1 MPEHTEAALLL
12 WRDGDEIKGQW
23 TLAKPV
29 TSIGRWEDNDL
40 VIQDRWVSRHHAEVR
55 REKDRYVLHDLGSK
69 NGTLINGKRISAPAA
84 LADGD
89 QIQVTPLITLTFVDY
104 GSTAP
109 LPIGA
114 GESAPRLDL
123 DLDAR
128 QVTVRGSLLDPPL
141 SPAQFT
147 FLSLLA
153 EEPGRVYSR
162 NEVIAAVWPDDEA
175 EGISDEAIDA
185 LVRRVR
191 LRLRT
196 LDDAHEYITT
206 VRGYG
211 FKLDPG

>member
-1 MPEHTEAALLL
+1 MSEQKEAALLL
-12 WRDGDEIKGQW
+12 WREGDEIKGQW
-23 TLAKPV
+23 TLDKPV
-29 TSIGRWEDNDL
+29 TSIGRWEDND
-40 VIQDRWVSRHHAEVR
+40 VAIQDRWISRYHAEVH
-55 REKDRYVLHDLGSK
+55 REKDRYIVRDLDSK
-69 NGTLINGKRISAPAA
+69 NGTLVNGQRIAAPTA

-89 QIQVTPLITLTFVDY
+89 EIQVTPLITLTFVDY

-109 LPIGA
+109 LPAETQAAALG
-114 GESAPRLDL
+114 LDP
-123 DLDAR
+123 DSR
-128 QVTVRGSLLDPPL
+128 QVTVRGRLLSPAL

-147 FLSLLA
+147 FLSQLA

-162 NEVIAAVWPDDEA
+162 DEVIAAVWPEDEA

-191 LRLRT
+191 LRLRE
-196 LDDAHEYITT
+196 LDNSHEYITT

>member
-1 MPEHTEAALLL
+1 MSEQIIEAALLL
-12 WRDGDEIKGQW
+12 WREDEEIKGQW
-23 TLAKPV
+23 ALSRPV
-29 TSIGRWEDNDL
+29 TSIGRWEDNDV
-40 VIQDRWVSRHHAEVR
+40 VIQDRWVSRYHAEMR
-55 REKDRYVLHDLGSK
+55 RERDRYLIQDLGSK
-69 NGTLINGKRISAPAA
+69 NGTLVNGQRIAAPTE

-89 QIQVTPLITLTFVDY
+89 EIQVTPLITLTFVDY

-109 LPIGA
+109 LPL
-114 GESAPRLDL
+114 ESQAPDLELDP
-123 DLDAR
+123 DTR
-128 QVTVRGSLLDPPL
+128 QVTVRGQLLSPAL

-162 NEVIAAVWPDDEA
+162 EEVIAAVWPEDEA

-185 LVRRVR
+185 LVRRIR
-191 LRLRT
+191 LRLRKI
-196 LDDAHEYITT
+196 DEAHEYITT